1 MQEMRIGRTPE
12 DLMCR
17 MLRKL
22 LPALFLTVI
31 LLPWTCGLQ
40 TRAATLS
47 VTKITIP
54 IGTPRI
60 IHLGGATG
68 NVQWRSTFTKV
79 LKVRKI
85 SNSTAEITG
94 VLCGNARCQAVING
108 KIYTCKVYVKNIPQ
122 LSSTSMTLEQG
133 RTADLVVS
141 GTLSNPKWSTS
152 DKNIASIHKINR
164 KTYRVSG
171 KNSGKAVI
179 KAKVNGKTLTCL
191 VTVKDQNRN
200 DSVHAVKT
208 TQSNK
213 SVQPKPSEKQYIVSC
228 NYNYTNARNTLG
240 TYPSVQKA
248 VEAINKQP
256 ANKRGQWY
264 VVEKGI
270 MNVIWPV
277 LATRAQRIEKA
288 VQWAKAVAADGRH
301 GYICSGELTTSGLD
315 TKWGRWGLNGDYS
328 CSTVVEMAYELA
340 GITNLRSI
348 CKQYKYTISIGK
360 GRTAIGYSSKNMH
373 KALNVSGQ
381 FINVT
386 AQWKAAKKTK
396 SFLEPGDIL
405 IQNGRGHAVM
415 YIGDGKIVEA
425 TMNEVGREYAS
436 ARAGDQTGREIRV
449 SAYRNGWCEVW
460 RPKK

>member
-40 TRAATLS
+40 TRAAALS

-60 IHLGGATG
+60 IRLSGAAG
-68 NVQWRSTFTKV
+68 NAQWRSTFTKV

-152 DKNIASIHKINR
+152 DKNIASIHKISR
-164 KTYRVSG
+164 KTYRVTG

-179 KAKVNGKTLTCL
+179 KAKVNGKTLTCT
-191 VTVKDQNRN
+191 VTVKGRDRN
-200 DSVHAVKT
+200 DPVQTGKK

-213 SVQPKPSEKQYIVSC
+213 DVQPKPSEKQYLVSC

-264 VVEKGI
+264 VVEKGT

-277 LATRAQRIEKA
+277 LVTRAQRIEKA

-340 GITNLRSI
+340 GITNLRSV

-360 GRTAIGYSSKNMH
+360 GRTAVGYSSKNMH
-373 KALNVSGQ
+373 KALNASGQ

-405 IQNGRGHAVM
+405 IQNGRGHAVI